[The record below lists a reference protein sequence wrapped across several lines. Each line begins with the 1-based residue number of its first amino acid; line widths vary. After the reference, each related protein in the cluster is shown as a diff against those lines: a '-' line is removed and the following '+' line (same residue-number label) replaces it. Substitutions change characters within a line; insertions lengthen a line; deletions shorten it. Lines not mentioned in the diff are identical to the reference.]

1 MARKTQLPGNGIFLR
16 SDLKD
21 AIRKALGRRQ
31 ETLLGILG
39 GALLLGTAPAM
50 AQEQTSEELEEVVV
64 TGLRGSLQASMNTKR
79 DAVGVVDAINAED
92 IGKFPDSNLSESL
105 QRITGISISRRD
117 GEGSQITARGFGA
130 QYNMVTLNGRMMP
143 AADAFSGNAGVNRAF
158 NFANLAS
165 EAVNA
170 VEVYK
175 TSKADIATGG
185 IGATVNIRTAR
196 PLDGDTGFNGSVGAK
211 AVHDTT
217 AVVGDD
223 VTPELSGIFSWAS
236 DDQRFGVGLSASH
249 QVRDSSAATGG
260 VGDWRIYQWAAPG
273 TPGAMEFDAGATITN
288 APAAGQLYGLPNN
301 LGYQFNDRE
310 RERTN
315 AQLTLQFAPSDS
327 LLLTADYTFAE
338 NNLVQ
343 HRGDASLWMQRRAS
357 AVTFD
362 TDQVVATP
370 MMISENVPQGKDTSY
385 SQELADQT
393 NTLKSI
399 GLNASWKASDNFTL
413 SFDVHDSSMES
424 LPTGYGGGGGL
435 SFGMAGAVTDTQT
448 FNFDSAF
455 PVFSFTA
462 DDTEIIGDH
471 DNDPMTPDQVVKD
484 LGNSNGVLDVPDL
497 GSQVMRIFYQ
507 DQITDITQARIEGSL
522 DFEEGRL
529 QFGVETRAM
538 EMSQKGSEAY
548 FPNGDWGVAN
558 PGEVPDELVQPFC
571 TSCQFEDFNI
581 GNASQ
586 IGFKGDTVAL
596 ANWAAQTYGFDPVAS
611 RDYRD
616 FHTVEEDTQAV
627 YLQFGIKGELAGR
640 PVNTLLGVR
649 YERTDVTS
657 ISQMLLPTQIRW
669 QDNNDFFTDRD
680 TTITNFTQEAD
691 YDHVLPSLDF
701 DIGLTDS
708 LKGRLSYSKTIARAQ
723 YDQLRAAINVG
734 GFSGPTITGGV
745 PSASVSNPALVP
757 LESDNLD
764 MSLEWYFGESS
775 YVSAGV
781 FEKRVSN
788 FIGTEQ
794 VSEQFFGLRD
804 VTSGPR
810 ALAARDAV
818 LAITDPTIRDVG
830 APVNETELFVMAA
843 ILDNPAA
850 FPTGAA
856 AFRGNQDPAQAVQ
869 VATTYD
875 IIPNDSDPFYE
886 FQTTR
891 PINNREAKLYGV
903 ELAGQ
908 HFFGQSGFGIQA
920 NYTIV
925 KGDVGFDDNADPS
938 VNQFALLGL
947 SDSANLVAMYEKFG
961 LSVRLAYNW
970 RDQYL
975 TQANR
980 GEGRSPEYVE
990 DYAQLDL
997 SVGYDLTEQFALSF
1011 EALNLTGED
1020 IRTHGRSTRQVWSF
1034 EEQGARYAL
1043 GARFRF

>member
-1 MARKTQLPGNGIFLR
+1 MQSQITLAVR
-16 SDLKD
+16 
-21 AIRKALGRRQ
+21 AALMGG
-31 ETLLGILG
+31 TALLGA
-39 GALLLGTAPAM
+39 GAAL
-50 AQEQTSEELEEVVV
+50 AQESNPAELDEIVV
-64 TGLRGSLQASMNTKR
+64 TGLRGSLQASMTTKR
-79 DAVGVVDAINAED
+79 DAVGVVDAINSED

-117 GEGSQITARGFGA
+117 GEGSQVTARGFGA

-143 AADAFSGNAGVNRAF
+143 AADAFSGNAGVTRAF

-165 EAVNA
+165 EAVSA

-175 TSKADIATGG
+175 TSKAEIATGG

-196 PLDGDTGFNGSVGAK
+196 PLDGDEGFSGSVGAK

-217 AVVGDD
+217 ATVGDD
-223 VTPELSGIFSWAS
+223 VTPEVSGIFSWAS
-236 DDQRFGVGLSASH
+236 AERRFGVGLSASY
-249 QVRDSSAATGG
+249 QERQSSAATGG
-260 VGDWRIYQWAAPG
+260 VGDWRIYSWAAPG
-273 TPGAMEFDAGATITN
+273 TPGAMEFDAGAPIQN
-288 APAAGQLYGLPNN
+288 APAVGQLYGLPNN

-310 RERTN
+310 RTRTN
-315 AQLTLQFAPSDS
+315 AQLTMQFAPTDS
-327 LLLTADYTFAE
+327 LEFTADYTYAE
-338 NNLVQ
+338 NELLQ

-357 AVTFD
+357 AVIFD
-362 TDQVVATP
+362 TGQSVATP
-370 MMISENVPQGKDTSY
+370 LVISENVPQGKDTSY

-399 GLNASWKASDNFTL
+399 GLNVKWRATESLTL
-413 SFDVHDSSMES
+413 ALDVHDSKMES
-424 LPTGYGGGGGL
+424 LPSGYGGGGGL

-448 FNFDSAF
+448 FDFSGAF
-455 PVFSFTA
+455 PVFSFTV
-462 DDTEIIGDH
+462 DDSEIIGDH
-471 DNDPMTPDQVVKD
+471 DNDPLTPDQVIKD
-484 LGNSNGVLDVPDL
+484 LGNDNGVLDVPDV

-507 DQITDITQARIEGSL
+507 DQITDITQARFDGTLE
-522 DFEEGRL
+522 FEDGRL

-538 EMSQKGSEAY
+538 EMSQRGSEAY

-558 PGEVPDELVQPFC
+558 PGEVPDELLQPFC
-571 TSCQFEDFNI
+571 TSCEFDDFSI
-581 GNASQ
+581 GDASRV
-586 IGFKGDTVAL
+586 GFKGDTVGL
-596 ANWAAQTYGFDPVAS
+596 ANWAAQAYGFDPVAS

-627 YLQFGIKGELAGR
+627 YLQFAIKGEFAGR
-640 PVNTLLGVR
+640 PINSLFGVR
-649 YERTDVTS
+649 YEKTDVTS

-669 QDNNDFFTDRD
+669 QDNNDFFIDRE
-680 TTITNFTQEAD
+680 TAVTNFTQDTD

-723 YDQLRAAINVG
+723 YDQLRAAINVNG
-734 GFSGPTITGGV
+734 PTGPTITGGV
-745 PSASVSNPALVP
+745 PSATVSNPALVP
-757 LESDNLD
+757 LESDNID

-775 YVSAGV
+775 YLSAGV

-794 VSEQFFGLRD
+794 VEEPFFNLRD

-843 ILDNPAA
+843 ILENPAA
-850 FPTGAA
+850 FPGGAA
-856 AFRGNQDPAQAVQ
+856 DFRGNQDPAQAVF
-869 VATTYD
+869 VATQYD
-875 IIPNDSDPFYE
+875 IIPNASDPLYE
-886 FQTTR
+886 FRTSR
-891 PINNREAKLYGV
+891 PINNREAKLYGA
-903 ELAGQ
+903 EFAGQ
-908 HFFGQSGFGIQA
+908 HFFGESGFGLQA

-925 KGDVGFDDNADPS
+925 RGDVAFDDNGDPS

-961 LSVRLAYNW
+961 LSVRLAFNW
-970 RDQYL
+970 REQYL
-975 TQANR
+975 TAANR

-990 DYAQLDL
+990 DYTQIDL
-997 SVGYDLTEQFALSF
+997 SVGYDLTESLALSF
-1011 EALNLTGED
+1011 EALNLAGED
-1020 IRTHGRSTRQVWSF
+1020 IRTHGRSVRQVWSF
-1034 EEQGARYAL
+1034 EEQGPRYAL

>member
-1 MARKTQLPGNGIFLR
+1 MRFNPMR
-16 SDLKD
+16 SP
-21 AIRKALGRRQ
+21 ITSKALF
-31 ETLLGILG
+31 TIVG
-39 GALLLGTAPAM
+39 GAVLINPVF
-50 AQEQTSEELEEVVV
+50 AQEQGDELDEIVV
-64 TGLRGSLQASMNTKR
+64 TGLRGSLQASMTTKR
-79 DAVGVVDAINAED
+79 EAIGVVDAINSED

-143 AADAFSGNAGVNRAF
+143 SADAFSGNAGVTRAF

-165 EAVNA
+165 EAVSA

-196 PLDGDTGFNGSVGAK
+196 PLDGDTGFSGSFGAK

-217 AVVGDD
+217 ALVGDD

-249 QVRDSSAATGG
+249 QVRESSAATGG
-260 VGDWRIYQWAAPG
+260 VGDWRIYSWATPG
-273 TPGAMEFDAGATITN
+273 TPGAMELDAGAPVTN
-288 APAAGQLYGLPNN
+288 APAVGQLYGLPNN

-310 RERTN
+310 RTRTN
-315 AQLTLQFAPSDS
+315 AQLTLQFQTDS
-327 LLLTADYTFAE
+327 WDFGADYTFAE
-338 NNLVQ
+338 NNLMQ

-362 TDQVVATP
+362 TGNTVATP

-385 SQELADQT
+385 SQELAEQS
-393 NTLKSI
+393 NTLKSL
-399 GLNASWKASDNFTL
+399 GFNATWKVSDRF
-413 SFDVHDSSMES
+413 SVGFDIHDSQMES
-424 LPTGYGGGGGL
+424 LPDGFGGGGGL

-448 FNFDSAF
+448 FNFSQAF
-455 PVFSFTA
+455 PTFVFTV
-462 DDTEIIGDH
+462 DDTEIVGDH
-471 DNDPMTPDQVVKD
+471 DNNPATPNQVIKD
-484 LGNSNGVLDVPDL
+484 LGNNNGVLDVPDL

-507 DQITDITQARIEGSL
+507 DQITDITQARIDGSL
-522 DFEEGRL
+522 ELEEGRF
-529 QFGVETRAM
+529 QFGIETRAM

-558 PGEVPDELVQPFC
+558 PGEVPDDLINAFC

-581 GNASQ
+581 ADASRV
-586 IGFKGDTVAL
+586 GFKGDTVAL
-596 ANWAAQTYGFDPVAS
+596 AQWAAQTYGFDPVAS

-627 YLQFGIKGELAGR
+627 YLQFALKGEFAGR
-640 PVNTLLGVR
+640 PTNTLVGVR
-649 YERTDVTS
+649 YEQTDVTS
-657 ISQMLLPTQIRW
+657 ISQMLLPTRIRW
-669 QDNNDFFTDRD
+669 QDNNDFFVDRE
-680 TTITNFTQEAD
+680 TSVTNFTQEAD

-701 DIGLTDS
+701 DIGLTDTV
-708 LKGRLSYSKTIARAQ
+708 KARLSYSKTIARAQ

-734 GFSGPTITGGV
+734 GPSGPTITGGV
-745 PSASVSNPALVP
+745 PSAGVSNPALVP

-764 MSLEWYFGESS
+764 MSVEWYFGESS
-775 YVSAGV
+775 YLSAGV

-794 VSEQFFGLRD
+794 VDESFFGLRD

-818 LAITDPTIRDVG
+818 LAITDASIRDVG

-843 ILDNPAA
+843 ILEHPEA
-850 FPTGAA
+850 FPNGAA
-856 AFRGNQDPAQAVQ
+856 DFRGNADPAQAVF

-875 IIPNDSDPFYE
+875 IVPDANDPLYE

-908 HFFGQSGFGIQA
+908 HFFGESGFGLQA

-925 KGDVGFDDNADPS
+925 RGDVAFNDAGDPG

-990 DYAQLDL
+990 DYSQIDL
-997 SVGYDLTEQFALSF
+997 SVGYDLSDSLSLSL

-1020 IRTHGRSTRQVWSF
+1020 IRTHGRSVRQVWTF
-1034 EEQGARYAL
+1034 EEQGPRYAL
-1043 GARFRF
+1043 GARYKF

>member
-1 MARKTQLPGNGIFLR
+1 MKLGPKKLPIASR
-16 SDLKD
+16 
-21 AIRKALGRRQ
+21 ALF
-31 ETLLGILG
+31 TIVG
-39 GALLLGTAPAM
+39 GVVLINPVF
-50 AQEQTSEELEEVVV
+50 AQEQAGEEIDEIVV
-64 TGLRGSLQASMNTKR
+64 TGLRGSLKASMTTKR
-79 DAVGVVDAINAED
+79 DAVGVVDAINSED

-165 EAVNA
+165 EAVSA

-175 TSKADIATGG
+175 TSKAEIATGG
-185 IGATVNIRTAR
+185 IGATVNIQTAR
-196 PLDGDTGFNGSVGAK
+196 PLDGDSGFSGSFGAK

-217 AVVGDD
+217 AIVGDD

-236 DDQRFGVGLSASH
+236 EEQRFGVGLSASYQERH
-249 QVRDSSAATGG
+249 SSAATGG
-260 VGDWRIYQWAAPG
+260 VGDWRIYSWAAPG
-273 TPGAMEFDAGATITN
+273 TPGAMELDAGAPVTN
-288 APAAGQLYGLPNN
+288 APAVGQLYGLPNN

-310 RERTN
+310 RTRTN
-315 AQLTLQFAPSDS
+315 AQLTMQFAPSDA
-327 LLLTADYTFAE
+327 LQFTADYTYAE
-338 NNLVQ
+338 NQLLQ

-362 TDQVVATP
+362 TDHVVATP
-370 MMISENVPQGKDTSY
+370 LSISENVPQGKDTSY

-393 NTLKSI
+393 NTLKSA
-399 GLNASWKASDNFTL
+399 GLNVSWKVSDLFTL
-413 SFDVHDSSMES
+413 ALDVHDSTMES
-424 LPTGYGGGGGL
+424 LPTGFGGGGGL

-448 FNFDSAF
+448 FDFSRGF
-455 PVFSFTA
+455 PVFSFSV
-462 DDTEIIGDH
+462 DDSEIIGDH
-471 DNDPMTPDQVVKD
+471 DNDPMTPDQVIKD
-484 LGNSNGVLDVPDL
+484 LGNDNGVLDVPDL

-507 DQITDITQARIEGSL
+507 DQVTDITQARL
-522 DFEEGRL
+522 DGTFGFEDGRL

-558 PGEVPDELVQPFC
+558 PGELPDELLQPFC
-571 TSCQFEDFNI
+571 TSCQFDDFNI
-581 GNASQ
+581 GDASRV
-586 IGFKGDTVAL
+586 GFKGDTVGL
-596 ANWAAQTYGFDPVAS
+596 ANWAAQTFGFDPVAS

-627 YLQFGIKGELAGR
+627 YLQLAISGEFAGR
-640 PVNTLLGVR
+640 PVNTMLGVR
-649 YERTDVTS
+649 YEQTDVTS
-657 ISQMLLPTQIRW
+657 VSQMLLPTQIRW

-680 TTITNFTQEAD
+680 TAVTNFTQEAD

-701 DIGLTDS
+701 DIGLTDT

-764 MSLEWYFGESS
+764 MSLEWYFGDSS
-775 YVSAGV
+775 YLSAGV

-794 VSEQFFGLRD
+794 VGESFFGLRD

-843 ILDNPAA
+843 ILEHPEA
-850 FPTGAA
+850 FPNGAA
-856 AFRGNQDPAQAVQ
+856 DFAGNSDPAQAVF

-875 IIPNDSDPFYE
+875 IVPNASDPLYE

-908 HFFGQSGFGIQA
+908 HFFGESGFGLQA

-925 KGDVGFDDNADPS
+925 RGDVGFNDNGDPS

-970 RDQYL
+970 RDKYL

-980 GEGRSPEYVE
+980 GEGRSPEYV
-990 DYAQLDL
+990 DNYSQIDL
-997 SVGYDLTEQFALSF
+997 SVGYDLTDNLALSF

-1020 IRTHGRSTRQVWSF
+1020 IRTYGRSVRQVWSF
-1034 EEQGARYAL
+1034 EEQGPRYAL
-1043 GARFRF
+1043 GARFKF